1 MTKHIL
7 LYEPK
12 TAEGELL
19 TENIKAIGDVQVTR
33 VRTMREACAVLTTR
47 PCDLALLPVTR
58 NDSLVYSLRML
69 QPNLPM
75 YLVLER
81 VDEFVPERQAQ
92 VVRGQI
98 MQDELLASLPTLLG
112 FDELRLAEP
121 TAQPTSETTSENE
134 TEKRTVPLKKLK
146 ADIDRQQLTMLVQ
159 NSMLDDRVLVIVVS
173 NGDEVIGFRHAV
185 HQGQIEAITQ
195 QLRRSWP
202 LEATLTAQIQY
213 LPASSEEHT
222 AVLLYSRPLWDNFL
236 LTIGGVPHM
245 PLTQLRQHADRIHH
259 ALIGSEKE
267 DRLQSQQHVE
277 SKATLKRTA
286 PLVKNHAFVL
296 RSQDPLNGEVILAL
310 QGILPTLGRDYGLN
324 VHHIIIQPTFVHFMT
339 SGSAQHTTAWL
350 AQYFKTAIMEALETY
365 LDLPW
370 PFWTSGYYAEETDT
384 PLNPAELTFFAH
396 S

>member
-19 TENIKAIGDVQVTR
+19 AENIKAIGDVQVTR
-33 VRTMREACAVLTTR
+33 ARTMREACAVLTTR

-75 YLVLER
+75 YLMLER
-81 VDEFVPERQAQ
+81 PDEFVPERQAQ

-98 MQDELLASLPTLLG
+98 MRDELLTALPMLLG
-112 FDELRLAEP
+112 FEMPLTPE
-121 TAQPTSETTSENE
+121 PTSERELEPDKATAA
-134 TEKRTVPLKKLK
+134 LKKPK
-146 ADIDRQQLTMLVQ
+146 AEIDRQQLTMLAQ
-159 NSMLDDRVLVIVVS
+159 NSMLDERVLVIVVS

-185 HQGQIEAITQ
+185 HQGQIEAIAQ

-213 LPASSEEHT
+213 LPASKAEHT

-236 LTIGGVPHM
+236 LTIGSVPHM
-245 PLTQLRQHADRIHH
+245 PLTQLRQHADRIRH
-259 ALIGSEKE
+259 ALMGQEKG
-267 DRLQSQQHVE
+267 DKSQSQRGDGG
-277 SKATLKRTA
+277 KTA
-286 PLVKNHAFVL
+286 PLAKSHAFVL
-296 RSQDPLNGEVILAL
+296 RPQDPLNGEVILAL
-310 QGILPTLGRDYGLN
+310 QEILPTLGRDYGLT
-324 VHHIIIQPTFVHFMT
+324 VHHMIVQPTFVHFMT

-365 LDLPW
+365 FDLPW

-384 PLNPAELTFFAH
+384 PLDPTELTFFAH
-396 S
+396 G